1 MASIGSEVS
10 GRAAASRKAEGGA
23 WYLNPRNYLIGI
35 FTVLAI
41 ALFSIWYQQTFAHK
55 YGMDSHDPVFDIY
68 WMRYLYIELVV
79 EAIAAVSIWGYLWL
93 SKEKTLEGL
102 APKEEMKRYFYFVM
116 WLGVYTFA
124 TYWAASYFA
133 EQDGAW
139 HQVVIR
145 DTSFTPSHIII
156 FYETFPLYIILG
168 VASWLYAYTR
178 LPLFSKG
185 ISVALTMAVVG
196 PFMIMP
202 NVGLN
207 EWGHAFWFMEELF
220 TAPLH
225 WGFVVL
231 GWSALGLGGVLLQI
245 MFRLSQLS
253 DKVYGKAAA

>member
-1 MASIGSEVS
+1 MASIGIEVS
-10 GRAAASRKAEGGA
+10 GRAAASRQAEGGTP
-23 WYLNPRNYLIGI
+23 YLNPRNYLIGM
-35 FTVLAI
+35 FTILAI
-41 ALFSIWYQQTFAHK
+41 ALFSIWYQQTFAYK

-68 WMRYLYIELVV
+68 WMRVLYIELVV
-79 EAIAAVSIWGYLWL
+79 DAIAAVTIWGYLWM
-93 SKEKTLEGL
+93 SKEKSLEAL
-102 APKEEMKRYFYFVM
+102 PAKEEMKRYFYLVM

-124 TYWAASYFA
+124 VYFA
-133 EQDGAW
+133 AGYFATQDAAW

-156 FYETFPLYIILG
+156 FYLIFPLYIILG

-185 ISVALTMAVVG
+185 ISIPLTLAVVG

-202 NVGLN
+202 NVGYN

-220 TAPLH
+220 SAPLH
-225 WGFVVL
+225 WGFGIL
-231 GWSALGLGGVLLQI
+231 GWSALGLGGVLLQV

-253 DKVYGKAAA
+253 DKVYGKTA